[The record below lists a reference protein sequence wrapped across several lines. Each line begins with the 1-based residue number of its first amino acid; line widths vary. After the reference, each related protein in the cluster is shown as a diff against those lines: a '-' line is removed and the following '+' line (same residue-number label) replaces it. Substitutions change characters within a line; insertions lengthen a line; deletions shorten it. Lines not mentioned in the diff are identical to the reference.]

1 MTDDRE
7 RRLENLQEATGENAK
22 SKALDVAARYYV
34 RMAGGCGAVSTGQVA
49 ELLERAEEQGSVT
62 PKEIAEVLDTDE
74 LPVEAETT
82 WCVGTEE

>member
-34 RMAGGCGAVSTGQVA
+34 RMAGGTTAVRTGHVA
-49 ELLERAEEQGSVT
+49 ELLKLAEEQGVSR
-62 PKEIAEVLDTDE
+62 PKKSLKS
-74 LPVEAETT
+74 
-82 WCVGTEE
+82 